1 MAHKPTWQSIPDEPE
16 PSHGDEQEQETVNQ
30 ACNSINRFIA
40 ISTNE

>member
-16 PSHGDEQEQETVNQ
+16 PSHGDEQEQETVW